1 MGSQGDG
8 PTREAG
14 EADDVPSNGARHVCG
29 RIGPGGIE
37 GPPSEA
43 GLEQAWTPNAGA
55 TAEEWARWLLR

>member
-1 MGSQGDG
+1 MAARGGPGSMGPIPLVRSQGDG

-43 GLEQAWTPNAGA
+43 GLEQA
-55 TAEEWARWLLR
+55 